1 MKIIRNIIVSFALY
15 SKIPMPIFEWK
26 KEDMEFNIAFLP
38 LVGLVLG
45 AVEFI
50 AYYLL
55 SMLGLN
61 IIVKA
66 LIWIAIALLFTG
78 GFHVDG
84 FMDVSDALKSYKPK
98 EEKLKILKDPH
109 IGAFAVI
116 SLATLGCIYLA
127 STYITF
133 GKCLDQRFI
142 VPAVLSFFLVRAVA
156 GLLAVKLPHAKKE
169 GMLHE
174 ETKEAKKCVPILL
187 IVQIVI
193 GVAASVY
200 FNPWSGVATMVAL
213 FLFSLYFKHKCE
225 KEFGGITGDCSGYFI
240 VMGETIVM
248 LILAVFSL
256 VRI

>member
-1 MKIIRNIIVSFALY
+1 MKIIRNIIVAFALY

-26 KEDMEFNIAFLP
+26 KEDMELNIAFLP

-50 AYYLL
+50 VYYLL
-55 SMLGLN
+55 NMLGLN
-61 IIVKA
+61 PIVKA
-66 LIWIAIALLFTG
+66 LIWIAVALLFTG

-116 SLATLGCIYLA
+116 SLVTLGCIYPA
-127 STYITF
+127 GAYVTF
-133 GKCLDQRFI
+133 EKCLDPRSI
-142 VPAVLSFFLVRAVA
+142 VPAALSFFLVRAVA
-156 GLLAVKLPHAKKE
+156 GLLAVFLPHAKKE

-174 ETKEAKKCVPILL
+174 ETKEAKKAVPILL
-187 IVQIVI
+187 IIQIVI
-193 GVAASVY
+193 GAGAIVF
-200 FNPWSGVATMVAL
+200 FNLWLGVAICVAL
-213 FLFSLYFKHKCE
+213 CLFSLYFKYKCK

-248 LILAVFSL
+248 IILAIFSL
-256 VRI
+256 IKI